1 MTFRAL
7 SRTVF
12 VAGLLAAPAAAHA
25 QDERLTIHGSANVGY
40 GKTDGLP
47 YFGLTRDGTSDYRA
61 IALQFGYKIS
71 DKSRVVTQFLH
82 RNFGNSPLKEIQPVI
97 EPVWAFYEHKFDN
110 GTSVKAGRNPLP
122 RGLFNEVRFI
132 GTLLPFYRVGS
143 AVYGETLEF
152 LDGVVVRKQFDVAED
167 WAIEGY
173 VFGGG
178 FDLKGQIP
186 QSGRN
191 FVFNLRNENT
201 VGTQLWLTT
210 PIKGVKLGTFLA
222 SYQQTPAAGLPDS
235 TRPPRAT
242 TYMLS
247 ADASFDKAFVRG
259 EYSAFNSD
267 NPNYIKVNSWY
278 TSAGVM
284 PTEKLTLAVEYS
296 GGNNNIQLR
305 PLPNLDLPLNKDL
318 AFGVTFKPSAQVA
331 LKLEAHKLNGYA
343 FDVPV
348 PSVIPPTAPPFVA
361 TLAPASKAYYGLA
374 SVAFSF

>member
-1 MTFRAL
+1 MMIRKISHIAACAL
-7 SRTVF
+7 FALTP
-12 VAGLLAAPAAAHA
+12 ALASA
-25 QDERLTIHGSANVGY
+25 QDDKLTIHGSANIGY

-47 YFGLTRDGTSDYRA
+47 YFGMTRDGTSDYRA

-71 DKSRVVTQFLH
+71 DKDRVVTQLLH
-82 RNFGNSPLKEIQPVI
+82 RNFGTSPLKAIQPVV
-97 EPVWAFYEHKFDN
+97 EPVWAFYEHRFDN
-110 GTSVKAGRNPLP
+110 GTSVKLGRNPLP

-152 LDGVVVRKQFDVAED
+152 LDGVVVRKQVDVGDD
-167 WAIEGY
+167 WSVEGY
-173 VFGGG
+173 LFGGG

-186 QSGRN
+186 VGTRN

-201 VGTQLWLTT
+201 VGTQVWLNT
-210 PIKGVKLGTFLA
+210 PIKGVKVGGFLA

-235 TRPPRAT
+235 IRSPRT
-242 TYMLS
+242 LTYMLS
-247 ADASFDKAFVRG
+247 ADGTFDKAFVRG
-259 EYSAFNSD
+259 EYSAFD
-267 NPNYIKVNSWY
+267 TKDPNYIKVNSWY

-284 PTEKLTLAVEYS
+284 PTEKVTLAVEYS
-296 GGNNNIQLR
+296 GGNNNIQLT

-318 AFGVTFKPSAQVA
+318 AFGVTYKPSAQVA
-331 LKLEAHKLNGYA
+331 FKLEAHKVDGYA

-361 TLAPASKAYYGLA
+361 TLAPASKAYYGLL